1 MSPEQTRREQAAVV
15 ATYREMAATL
25 NAQNAVLSG
34 GPLAPVV
41 AFLEAHQRLAEQA
54 LRALDDAEREREL
67 SDVRA
72 AYYGY
77 GVHVDYPQD
86 AVWGSR

>member
-1 MSPEQTRREQAAVV
+1 MSARTEAAAVV
-15 ATYREMAATL
+15 SVYREMAATL

-41 AFLEAHQRLAEQA
+41 AFLEAQRTLAEQA
-54 LRALDDAEREREL
+54 LRALDDAEREREI

-72 AYYGY
+72 ACYGTPL
-77 GVHVDYPQD
+77 HVDYPQD
-86 AVWGSR
+86 APWGGR